1 MKKLVY
7 LLLFICIVFKLPAQN
22 KVVVEA
28 IRSFSMFGPSMYYLE
43 DTAVQSSIKS
53 KLSVI
58 LNKNFK
64 LLLSNETLPIENYTS
79 TEALKNNT
87 IKFNI
92 ADTSTWHLFI
102 EVYEYDPISFLTGS
116 ALEAPDSA
124 IIAGASSI
132 FQISCILTNG
142 LQEIISNQSV
152 FAAISNTETAG
163 FGIRP
168 KNIFLTKKSFA
179 SVVQVGI
186 QMALNPDNET
196 MVADIKTPAVY
207 YADNFMMGHINNTSK
222 ILVNTVKDTWGYT
235 VVGNQELLRMG
246 EQLFDEIWVKRKLV
260 DSSASPLLLKK
271 IKETG
276 NTASSDFIY
285 LRQECRD
292 VFQDKNYTIKIATEI
307 DPYSTASSKK
317 ELFSDFL
324 SGEVHLM
331 LEGKDTAAIFGIN
344 KNIGDANK
352 QVYVDKTTNG
362 MDSSSVAK
370 VSKKDFPFQ
379 VTYDY
384 QLTGKIR
391 GERFTIQS
399 FWNHEMKEIYLNN
412 KRIGIVKGK
421 TDPENFIIV
430 NDATNASIMKELLLI
445 AYNKF
450 LL

>member
-1 MKKLVY
+1 MKRLLY
-7 LLLFICIVFKLPAQN
+7 ICLLLLAGFKVPAQN
-22 KVVVEA
+22 KVIVEA

-43 DTAVQSSIKS
+43 DTAVQLGIKN

-58 LNKNFK
+58 LNKNYN
-64 LLLSNETLPIENYTS
+64 LLFSNQTLPIENYTS
-79 TEALKNNT
+79 TEALKNNVG
-87 IKFNI
+87 KFSST
-92 ADTSTWHLFI
+92 DTSTWHLFI

-116 ALEAPDSA
+116 ALEAPDST
-124 IIAGASSI
+124 IISAASSI

-142 LQEIISNQSV
+142 LQEIISNQTV
-152 FAAISNTETAG
+152 FAAISNAETAG

-179 SVVQVGI
+179 SVIQVGL

-196 MVADIKTPAVY
+196 LVADIKAPAVY
-207 YADNFMMGHINNTSK
+207 YADNFMMGHIKNTSK
-222 ILVNTVKDTWGYT
+222 ILVNPIKDSWNFSLL
-235 VVGNQELLRMG
+235 GNQEVVRMG

-276 NTASSDFIY
+276 NTASSDFIF

-292 VFQDKNYTIKIATEI
+292 VYQDKNYTIKIATEI

-317 ELFSDFL
+317 ELFSDYL

-331 LEGKDTAAIFGIN
+331 LEGKDTVAIFGIY
-344 KNIGDANK
+344 KNVGDPYK
-352 QVYVDKTTNG
+352 QVYLDKTTNG
-362 MDSSSVAK
+362 MDSSSIAK
-370 VSKKDFPFQ
+370 VSKKEFPFQ
-379 VTYDY
+379 VGYDY

-391 GERFTIQS
+391 GERFTVQS
-399 FWNHEMKEIYLNN
+399 FWNHEMKEMYLNN
-412 KRIGIVKGK
+412 KLVGIVNGK
-421 TDPENFIIV
+421 TDPENFVID
-430 NDATNASIMKELLLI
+430 NDLSNASIIKELLLI

>member
-102 EVYEYDPISFLTGS
+102 EVYEYDPIWFLTGS

-179 SVVQVGI
+179 SVVQVGL

-292 VFQDKNYTIKIATEI
+292 VYQDKNYTIKIATEI

>member
-43 DTAVQSSIKS
+43 DTAVQLGIKS

-58 LNKNFK
+58 LNKNYK

-142 LQEIISNQSV
+142 LQEIINNQSV
-152 FAAISNTETAG
+152 FAAISNTETGG

-179 SVVQVGI
+179 SVIQVGLQI
-186 QMALNPDNET
+186 ALNPDNET

-207 YADNFMMGHINNTSK
+207 YADNFIMGYINNTSK
-222 ILVNTVKDTWGYT
+222 IVVNTVKDTWGYR
-235 VVGNQELLRMG
+235 VEGNQELLRMG

-292 VFQDKNYTIKIATEI
+292 VYQDKNYIIKIATEI

-331 LEGKDTAAIFGIN
+331 LEGKDTVAIFAIN
-344 KNIGDANK
+344 KNIGDPNK
-352 QVYVDKTTNG
+352 QVYLDKTTNG
-362 MDSSSVAK
+362 MDSGSIAK

-399 FWNHEMKEIYLNN
+399 FWNHEMKEMYLNN
-412 KRIGIVKGK
+412 KLIGIVKGK
-421 TDPENFIIV
+421 TDPENFVID
-430 NDATNASIMKELLLI
+430 NDASNASIMKELLLI

>member
-43 DTAVQSSIKS
+43 DTAVQLGIKS

-58 LNKNFK
+58 LNKNYK

-79 TEALKNNT
+79 TAALKNNT
-87 IKFNI
+87 IKFSI

-102 EVYEYDPISFLTGS
+102 EVYEYDPTSFIEGS
-116 ALEAPDSA
+116 AFEAPDSV

-142 LQEIISNQSV
+142 VQEIISNQTV

-179 SVVQVGI
+179 SVIQVGL

-196 MVADIKTPAVY
+196 LLADIKAPAVY
-207 YADNFMMGHINNTSK
+207 YADNFMMGHLKNTSK
-222 ILVNTVKDTWGYT
+222 IVVNTVKDTWGYT
-235 VVGNQELLRMG
+235 IIGNQELLRMG
-246 EQLFDEIWVKRKLV
+246 QQLFDEIWVKRKLV

-292 VFQDKNYTIKIATEI
+292 VYQDKNYTIKIATEI
-307 DPYSTASSKK
+307 DPYSTASSEK

-324 SGEVHLM
+324 TGEVHLM
-331 LEGKDTAAIFGIN
+331 LEGKDTVAIFSIT
-344 KNIGDANK
+344 KHKGDPYK
-352 QVYVDKTTNG
+352 RIYMDETTNG
-362 MDSSSVAK
+362 IDSSSIAK
-370 VSKKDFPFQ
+370 VSKKEFPFQ
-379 VTYDY
+379 VGYDY

-391 GERFTIQS
+391 GERFTVQS
-399 FWNHEMKEIYLNN
+399 FWNHEMKEMYLNN
-412 KRIGIVKGK
+412 KLVGIVNGK
-421 TDPENFIIV
+421 TDPENFVID
-430 NDATNASIMKELLLI
+430 NDLSNASIIKELLLI

>member
-7 LLLFICIVFKLPAQN
+7 LLLFICVVFKLPAQN

-58 LNKNFK
+58 LNKNYK
-64 LLLSNETLPIENYTS
+64 LLLSNQTLPIENYTS

-87 IKFNI
+87 IKFSI
-92 ADTSTWHLFI
+92 ADTSTRHLFI

-116 ALEAPDSA
+116 ALEAPDST

-142 LQEIISNQSV
+142 VQEIISNQSV

-179 SVVQVGI
+179 SVVQVGL

-207 YADNFMMGHINNTSK
+207 YADNFIMGHINNTSK
-222 ILVNTVKDTWGYT
+222 IVVNTVKDTWGYT
-235 VVGNQELLRMG
+235 VEGNQELLRMG

-292 VFQDKNYTIKIATEI
+292 VYHDKNYIIKIATEI
-307 DPYSTASSKK
+307 DPFSTASSKK
-317 ELFSDFL
+317 ELFSDYL

-331 LEGKDTAAIFGIN
+331 LEGKDTAAIFTIN
-344 KNIGDANK
+344 KNLGDPNK
-352 QVYVDKTTNG
+352 QVYLDKTTNG
-362 MDSSSVAK
+362 IDSSSVAK
-370 VSKKDFPFQ
+370 VSNKDFPFQ
-379 VTYDY
+379 VTYEY

-412 KRIGIVKGK
+412 KLVGIVKGK
-421 TDPENFIIV
+421 TDPENFIIA
-430 NDATNASIMKELLLI
+430 NDASNASIMKELLLI

>member
-124 IIAGASSI
+124 IIAGSSSI

-179 SVVQVGI
+179 SVVQVGL

-207 YADNFMMGHINNTSK
+207 YADNFIMGYINNTSK

-246 EQLFDEIWVKRKLV
+246 EQLFDEIWVKQKLV

-292 VFQDKNYTIKIATEI
+292 VYQDKNYTIKIATEI

-430 NDATNASIMKELLLI
+430 NDATYASIMKELLLI

>member
-64 LLLSNETLPIENYTS
+64 LLLSNEALPIENYTS

-102 EVYEYDPISFLTGS
+102 EVYEYDPIFLTGS

-292 VFQDKNYTIKIATEI
+292 VYQDKNYTIKIATEI

>member
-1 MKKLVY
+1 MKRLMY
-7 LLLFICIVFKLPAQN
+7 ICLLILAGYQAPAQN

-124 IIAGASSI
+124 IIAGSSSI

-179 SVVQVGI
+179 SVVQVGL

-292 VFQDKNYTIKIATEI
+292 VYQDKNYTIKIATEI

-430 NDATNASIMKELLLI
+430 NDATYASIMKELLLI

>member
-1 MKKLVY
+1 
-7 LLLFICIVFKLPAQN
+7 
-22 KVVVEA
+22 
-28 IRSFSMFGPSMYYLE
+28 MFGPSMYYLE
-43 DTAVQSSIKS
+43 DTAVQLVIKS

-292 VFQDKNYTIKIATEI
+292 VYQDKNYTIKIATEI

-379 VTYDY
+379 VTYEY

>member
-379 VTYDY
+379 VTYEY

>member
-1 MKKLVY
+1 MKKIVY

-102 EVYEYDPISFLTGS
+102 EVYEYDPIWFLTGS

-179 SVVQVGI
+179 SVVQVGL

-292 VFQDKNYTIKIATEI
+292 VYQDKNYTIKIATEI

>member
-7 LLLFICIVFKLPAQN
+7 LLLFISIVFKLPAQN

-43 DTAVQSSIKS
+43 DTAVQLGIKS

-64 LLLSNETLPIENYTS
+64 LLLYNQTLPIENYTS

-87 IKFNI
+87 IKFSI
-92 ADTSTWHLFI
+92 ADTSTRHLFI
-102 EVYEYDPISFLTGS
+102 EIYEYDPISFLTGS

-142 LQEIISNQSV
+142 VQEIISNQSV
-152 FAAISNTETAG
+152 FAAISNTETGG

-179 SVVQVGI
+179 SVVQVGL

-207 YADNFMMGHINNTSK
+207 YADNFIMGHINNTSK
-222 ILVNTVKDTWGYT
+222 IVVNTVKDTWGYT
-235 VVGNQELLRMG
+235 VEGNQELLRMG

-292 VFQDKNYTIKIATEI
+292 VYQDKNYTIKIATEI

-331 LEGKDTAAIFGIN
+331 LEGKDTAAIFTIN
-344 KNIGDANK
+344 KNIGDPNK
-352 QVYVDKTTNG
+352 QVYLDKTTNG
-362 MDSSSVAK
+362 MDSSSMAK

-384 QLTGKIR
+384 QITGKIR

-399 FWNHEMKEIYLNN
+399 FWNHEMKEMYLNN
-412 KRIGIVKGK
+412 KLVGIVKGK
-421 TDPENFIIV
+421 TDPENFVIV
-430 NDATNASIMKELLLI
+430 NDASNASIMKELLLI

>member
-116 ALEAPDSA
+116 ALEATDSA
-124 IIAGASSI
+124 IISAASSI

-142 LQEIISNQSV
+142 LQEIVSNQSV

-179 SVVQVGI
+179 SVVQVGL

-196 MVADIKTPAVY
+196 LVADIKAPAVY
-207 YADNFMMGHINNTSK
+207 YADNFMMGHIKNTSK
-222 ILVNTVKDTWGYT
+222 IRVNPIKDSWNFSLL
-235 VVGNQELLRMG
+235 GNQEVVRMG

-292 VFQDKNYTIKIATEI
+292 VYHDKNYTIKIATEI
-307 DPYSTASSKK
+307 DPYSTASSEK

-324 SGEVHLM
+324 TGEVHLM
-331 LEGKDTAAIFGIN
+331 LEGKDTVAIFSIT
-344 KNIGDANK
+344 KHKGDPYK
-352 QVYVDKTTNG
+352 RIYMDETTNG
-362 MDSSSVAK
+362 IDSSSIAK
-370 VSKKDFPFQ
+370 VSKKEFPFQ
-379 VTYDY
+379 VGYDY

-399 FWNHEMKEIYLNN
+399 FWNHEMKEMYLNN
-412 KRIGIVKGK
+412 RLIGIVKGK
-421 TDPENFIIV
+421 IDPENFIIV
-430 NDATNASIMKELLLI
+430 DDSSNASIMKELLLI

>member
-179 SVVQVGI
+179 SVVQVGL

-207 YADNFMMGHINNTSK
+207 YADNFIMGYINNTSK

-292 VFQDKNYTIKIATEI
+292 VYQDKNYTIKIATEI

>member
-79 TEALKNNT
+79 TEALKKNT

-124 IIAGASSI
+124 IIAGSSSI

-179 SVVQVGI
+179 SVVQVGL

-292 VFQDKNYTIKIATEI
+292 VYQDKNYTIKIATEI

-352 QVYVDKTTNG
+352 QVYLDKTTNG

-412 KRIGIVKGK
+412 KLIGIVKGK

-430 NDATNASIMKELLLI
+430 NDAINASIMKELLLI

>member
-28 IRSFSMFGPSMYYLE
+28 IRSFSTFGPSMYYLE
-43 DTAVQSSIKS
+43 DTAVQLGIKS

-58 LNKNFK
+58 LNKNYK

-142 LQEIISNQSV
+142 LQEIISNQTV
-152 FAAISNTETAG
+152 FAAISNTETGG

-179 SVVQVGI
+179 SVIQVGL

-207 YADNFMMGHINNTSK
+207 YADNFMMGHLKNTSK
-222 ILVNTVKDTWGYT
+222 IVVNTVKDTWGYT
-235 VVGNQELLRMG
+235 VEGNQELLRMG

-292 VFQDKNYTIKIATEI
+292 VYQDKNYTIKIATEI

-317 ELFSDFL
+317 ELFSGFL

-331 LEGKDTAAIFGIN
+331 LEGKDTVAIFSIT
-344 KNIGDANK
+344 KHKGDPYK
-352 QVYVDKTTNG
+352 RIYMDETTNG
-362 MDSSSVAK
+362 IDSSSIAK
-370 VSKKDFPFQ
+370 VSKKEFPFQ
-379 VTYDY
+379 VGYDY

-391 GERFTIQS
+391 GERFTVQS
-399 FWNHEMKEIYLNN
+399 FWNHEMKEMYLNN
-412 KRIGIVKGK
+412 KLVGIVNGK
-421 TDPENFIIV
+421 TNPENFVID
-430 NDATNASIMKELLLI
+430 NDLSNASIIKELLLI

>member
-1 MKKLVY
+1 MKRLMY
-7 LLLFICIVFKLPAQN
+7 ICLLILASYQAPAQN
-22 KVVVEA
+22 KVIVEA

-43 DTAVQSSIKS
+43 DTAVQSSIKN
-53 KLSVI
+53 KLSVV
-58 LNKNFK
+58 LNKYYK
-64 LLLSNETLPIENYTS
+64 LSFSNQLLPIENYTS
-79 TEALKNNT
+79 TEALKNN
-87 IKFNI
+87 IGKFSTT
-92 ADTSTWHLFI
+92 DTSTWHLFI
-102 EVYEYDPISFLTGS
+102 EVYEYDPVSFLTGS
-116 ALEAPDSA
+116 ALEAPDST
-124 IIAGASSI
+124 IISAASSI

-142 LQEIISNQSV
+142 LQEIVSNQSV

-179 SVVQVGI
+179 SVVQVGL

-196 MVADIKTPAVY
+196 LVADIKAPAVY
-207 YADNFMMGHINNTSK
+207 YADNFMMGYIKNTSK
-222 ILVNTVKDTWGYT
+222 IIVNPIKDSWNFSLL
-235 VVGNQELLRMG
+235 GNQEVLRMG

-276 NTASSDFIY
+276 NTASSDFIF

-292 VFQDKNYTIKIATEI
+292 VYHDKNYIIKIATEI
-307 DPYSTASSKK
+307 DPFSTASSKK
-317 ELFSDFL
+317 ELFSDYL

-331 LEGKDTAAIFGIN
+331 LEGKDTVAIFGIN
-344 KNIGDANK
+344 KNVGDPYK
-352 QVYVDKTTNG
+352 QVYLDKTTNG
-362 MDSSSVAK
+362 MDSSSIAK

-399 FWNHEMKEIYLNN
+399 FWNHDMKEMYLNN
-412 KRIGIVKGK
+412 KLIGIVNGK

-430 NDATNASIMKELLLI
+430 NDLSNGSIMKELLLI

>member
-1 MKKLVY
+1 MKRLMY
-7 LLLFICIVFKLPAQN
+7 ICLLLLAGFRVPAQN

-43 DTAVQSSIKS
+43 DTAVQSSIKN
-53 KLSVI
+53 KLSAI
-58 LNKNFK
+58 LDKYYN
-64 LLLSNETLPIENYTS
+64 LSFSNQSLPIENYTS
-79 TEALKNNT
+79 TEALKNNVG
-87 IKFNI
+87 KFSNT
-92 ADTSTWHLFI
+92 DTSTWHLFV

-116 ALEAPDSA
+116 ALEAPDST
-124 IIAGASSI
+124 IISGASSI

-142 LQEIISNQSV
+142 LQEIVSNQSV
-152 FAAISNTETAG
+152 FSAITNTETAG

-179 SVVQVGI
+179 SVIQVGL
-186 QMALNPDNET
+186 QMSLNPDNET
-196 MVADIKTPAVY
+196 LVADIKAPAVY
-207 YADNFMMGHINNTSK
+207 YADNFMMGYIKNTSK
-222 ILVNTVKDTWGYT
+222 ILVNPIKDSWSFSLLGS
-235 VVGNQELLRMG
+235 QEVLRMG
-246 EQLFDEIWVKRKLV
+246 EQLFDEIWIKRKLV
-260 DSSASPLLLKK
+260 DSSASELLIKK

-292 VFQDKNYTIKIATEI
+292 VYHNKNYIIKIATEI

-317 ELFSDFL
+317 ELFSNYL

-331 LEGKDTAAIFGIN
+331 LEGKDTAAIFTIT
-344 KNIGDANK
+344 KNMGDPYK
-352 QVYVDKTTNG
+352 QVYLDKTTNG
-362 MDSSSVAK
+362 MDSSSIAK

-412 KRIGIVKGK
+412 KLAGIVKGK

-430 NDATNASIMKELLLI
+430 NDSNNGSIMKELLLI

>member
-179 SVVQVGI
+179 SVVQVGL

-379 VTYDY
+379 VTYEY

>member
-292 VFQDKNYTIKIATEI
+292 VYQDKNYTIKIATEI

>member
-142 LQEIISNQSV
+142 IQEIISNQSV

-179 SVVQVGI
+179 SVVQVGL

-207 YADNFMMGHINNTSK
+207 YADNFIMGYINNTSK

-235 VVGNQELLRMG
+235 VEGNQELLRMG

-292 VFQDKNYTIKIATEI
+292 VYQDKNYTIKIATEI
-307 DPYSTASSKK
+307 DPYSTASSEK
-317 ELFSDFL
+317 ELFSDYL

-331 LEGKDTAAIFGIN
+331 LEGKDTAAIFSIT
-344 KNIGDANK
+344 KHKGDPYK
-352 QVYVDKTTNG
+352 RIYLDETTNG
-362 MDSSSVAK
+362 MDSSSIAK
-370 VSKKDFPFQ
+370 VSKKEFPFQ
-379 VTYDY
+379 VTYDC

-391 GERFTIQS
+391 GERFTVQS
-399 FWNHEMKEIYLNN
+399 FWNHEMKEIYVNN
-412 KRIGIVKGK
+412 KLVGIVKGK

-430 NDATNASIMKELLLI
+430 NDASNASIIKELLLI

>member
-28 IRSFSMFGPSMYYLE
+28 NRSFSMFGPSMYYLE

-179 SVVQVGI
+179 SVVQVGL

-246 EQLFDEIWVKRKLV
+246 EQLFDEIWVKQKLV

-292 VFQDKNYTIKIATEI
+292 VYQDKNYTIKIATEI

-399 FWNHEMKEIYLNN
+399 FWNHEMKEMYLNN
-412 KRIGIVKGK
+412 KIIAIVKGK
-421 TDPENFIIV
+421 TDPENFIIA
-430 NDATNASIMKELLLI
+430 NDASNASIMKELLLI

>member
-1 MKKLVY
+1 MY
-7 LLLFICIVFKLPAQN
+7 ICLLILAGYQAPAQN
-22 KVVVEA
+22 KVIVEA
-28 IRSFSMFGPSMYYLE
+28 IRGFSMFGPSMYYLE
-43 DTAVQSSIKS
+43 DTAVQLGIKN
-53 KLSVI
+53 KLSLV
-58 LNKNFK
+58 LNKNYK
-64 LLLSNETLPIENYTS
+64 LLLPNQTLPIENYTS
-79 TEALKNNT
+79 NEALKNNT
-87 IKFNI
+87 IKFSI

-102 EVYEYDPISFLTGS
+102 EIYEYDPVSFLTGS
-116 ALEAPDSA
+116 ALEAPDST

-142 LQEIISNQSV
+142 LQEIESNQSV

-179 SVVQVGI
+179 SVVQVGL

-196 MVADIKTPAVY
+196 LVADIKAPAVY
-207 YADNFMMGHINNTSK
+207 YADNFMMDYIKNTSK
-222 ILVNTVKDTWGYT
+222 IIVNPIKDSWNFSLL
-235 VVGNQELLRMG
+235 GNQEVLRMG

-292 VFQDKNYTIKIATEI
+292 VYQDKNYIIKIATEI

-331 LEGKDTAAIFGIN
+331 LEGKDTAAIFTIN
-344 KNIGDANK
+344 KNLGDPNK
-352 QVYVDKTTNG
+352 QVYLDKTTNG
-362 MDSSSVAK
+362 IDISSIAK

-412 KRIGIVKGK
+412 KLVGIVKGK
-421 TDPENFIIV
+421 TDPENFIIA
-430 NDATNASIMKELLLI
+430 NDASNASIMKELLLI

>member
-64 LLLSNETLPIENYTS
+64 LLLSNQTLPIENYTS

-124 IIAGASSI
+124 IIAGSSSI

-179 SVVQVGI
+179 SVVQVGL

-292 VFQDKNYTIKIATEI
+292 VYQDKNYTIKIATEI

-421 TDPENFIIV
+421 TDPENFVID
-430 NDATNASIMKELLLI
+430 NDLSNASIIKELLLI